1 MSHKIIAK
9 WALGHKDVAAALK
22 RLNQMAISFAKDP
35 SSLKLDKRDAVLQP
49 ALKKAAKDVT
59 VLSDSMLEI
68 RDTLGKESSQYKDV
82 NKVYRSVLARA
93 VQQERRERAERA
105 FKAAEAQYGEC
116 PSFAERLRWV
126 AALEH
131 EWAGQRMTRLE
142 EFRRKATGM
151 RLSRDE
157 TENILDQFW
166 ADIDAL
172 IDDGD
177 VPPWS

>member
-1 MSHKIIAK
+1 MSKKTIVD
-9 WALGHKDVAAALK
+9 WAMGHKDVAASLK
-22 RLNQMAISFAKDP
+22 RLNQMAISYSKDP
-35 SSLKLDKRDAVLQP
+35 SSLKLDKRDSVLLP
-49 ALKKAAKDVT
+49 SLKKVVKDVS
-59 VLSDSMLEI
+59 VLADAMLEI
-68 RDTLGKESSQYKDV
+68 RDGIDRGHSQYKDV
-82 NKVYRSVLARA
+82 NKIYRSVLARA

-105 FKAAEAQYGEC
+105 FKAAEEQYGKC
-116 PSFAERLRWV
+116 PSFAERLRWI

-142 EFRRKATGM
+142 EFRRKVTGM

-157 TENILDQFW
+157 TEHILDQFW